1 MAEDDIKTF
10 IITGKTEDQMVSE
23 IKSTSFCE
31 AEGISMP
38 THMTCYLCKRPAG
51 SKSVR
56 LHEDSDN
63 VNIAAMKLNKYEVEM
78 SSGVFFQ
85 YHLCDECMVLLQDF
99 AEQADVG
106 AE

>member
-1 MAEDDIKTF
+1 
-10 IITGKTEDQMVSE
+10 
-23 IKSTSFCE
+23 
-31 AEGISMP
+31 
-38 THMTCYLCKRPAG
+38 
-51 SKSVR
+51 
-56 LHEDSDN
+56 
-63 VNIAAMKLNKYEVEM
+63 M